1 MAQKPGCPRAVP
13 PLSIAALFFW
23 VATFEITGVATA
35 ARMQRFIVFTTPK
48 FVINFPQRSTA
59 AAPASCLEQQLNERE
74 QASRPS
80 PKHPRSFFRYPR

>member
-48 FVINFPQRSTA
+48 FVDEFPPTVHGRSTGKLPGA
-59 AAPASCLEQQLNERE
+59 AVE
-74 QASRPS
+74 
-80 PKHPRSFFRYPR
+80 